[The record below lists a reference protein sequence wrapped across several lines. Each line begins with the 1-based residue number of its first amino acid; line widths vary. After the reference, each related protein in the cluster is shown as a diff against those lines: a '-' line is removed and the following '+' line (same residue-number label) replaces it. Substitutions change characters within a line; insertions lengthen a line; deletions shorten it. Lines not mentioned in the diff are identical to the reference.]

1 MNDSSSGFH
10 GECLGVIGLGLIGG
24 SFAKATSSRGLFD
37 RIVAFDRDQTQVDLA
52 ITQGVVDEA
61 FDDLGQLTEQCDLI
75 FIAVPVGVYPEIFA
89 SIIDHLKPDA
99 IVTDAG
105 STKLRITQ
113 IAQVHLGGKYR
124 QFIPAHPI
132 AGAERSGF
140 KHASENL
147 FSNRPFLITPY
158 EDTGPTA
165 LKRLSSLFSQLD
177 ANVKIMNAQTH
188 DEVFACVS
196 HLPHLLTASYMSQIP
211 GQEAGQQMLEMAGS
225 GFKDFTR
232 IAASSPE
239 LWRDVFRSNKPEL
252 LKQLAL
258 FKAQLQKAEQMIE
271 DDNWSELLDWYRGAS
286 DLRANWELKN

>member
-1 MNDSSSGFH
+1 MNDSSCGFH

-61 FDDLGQLTEQCDLI
+61 FDDLGQLAEQCDLI